1 MANVSSSFPSFGFD
15 GGYVLNG
22 LDKEERATK
31 GAQGHRGE
39 DVAELHPF
47 FSGFGSQQGN
57 LSSKGVHLPDRSQ
70 QLGANSMV
78 PDQLNLN
85 VSSPPALGSEESPE
99 FGNMQKPMVPPSSKA
114 SLELLSNYWTVLKK
128 SKRDEPR
135 EPHREAPVGLPK
147 LSTEEIM
154 RVAGT
159 RYIQFQDQRDNCFSL
174 LTHPSGP
181 AFSGLSEEDLKEVE
195 LAQLL
200 LAAAEKVGDQEFDCA
215 SRLLSYC
222 ELLASKRASPA
233 QRMVLHFVEA
243 LRDRIDRETGRSIS
257 MKGTEGKAGSI
268 SRCLSTNLTT
278 LKMHAHLPFNQ
289 VTQFTALQVIIEH
302 TVSATRIHLIDLQI
316 RSGIQ
321 WIVLIQALTERKGD
335 PVELLKITAVG
346 SVDRDKIEEA
356 GKRLG
361 SIAESMKIPF
371 SFQVVFLPNLEEIR
385 EELFILEDGEA
396 IAVYAPLVL
405 RTMIARPTSLEKLI
419 SVLRNLNPSVMVMTE
434 VEANHN
440 SPSFVARFIE
450 ALFFYSAYFDCLET
464 CMTPETEYQ
473 TIVEELFS
481 SRIRNIVSMEG
492 HERVVRSVKINVWR
506 AFFVRY
512 RMVEIEFSDAS
523 LYHAHLVAKQFTC
536 ERFCTL
542 DRDGNCLLVGWKG
555 TPMFSL
561 SAWKFR

>member
-1 MANVSSSFPSFGFD
+1 M
-15 GGYVLNG
+15 
-22 LDKEERATK
+22 
-31 GAQGHRGE
+31 
-39 DVAELHPF
+39 
-47 FSGFGSQQGN
+47 
-57 LSSKGVHLPDRSQ
+57 
-70 QLGANSMV
+70 
-78 PDQLNLN
+78 
-85 VSSPPALGSEESPE
+85 
-99 FGNMQKPMVPPSSKA
+99 A
-114 SLELLSNYWTVLKK
+114 SLELLSNYWTVLKR

-135 EPHREAPVGLPK
+135 EPNREVPVGLPK

-159 RYIQFQDQRDNCFSL
+159 RYIQFQDQRDDCFSL
-174 LTHPSGP
+174 LTHPYGP

-200 LAAAEKVGDQEFDCA
+200 LAAAEKVGDRQFDCA

-233 QRMVLHFVEA
+233 QRIVLHFVEA

-257 MKGTEGKAGSI
+257 MKGAEGKAGSI

-278 LKMHAHLPFNQ
+278 LKMHAHLPFSQ

-321 WIVLIQALTERKGD
+321 WTVFMQALAERKGD

-346 SVDRDKIEEA
+346 SVDRENIEEA

-450 ALFFYSAYFDCLET
+450 ALFFYSAY
-464 CMTPETEYQ
+464 
-473 TIVEELFS
+473 

-512 RMVEIEFSDAS
+512 RMAEIEFSDAS

>member
-1 MANVSSSFPSFGFD
+1 M
-15 GGYVLNG
+15 VLI
-22 LDKEERATK
+22 KRRERLKARK
-31 GAQGHRGE
+31 SIE
-39 DVAELHPF
+39 VDVAELHPF

-57 LSSKGVHLPDRSQ
+57 LRSKGVVHLPDRSQ

-99 FGNMQKPMVPPSSKA
+99 FGNMQKPMVPQSSMA
-114 SLELLSNYWTVLKK
+114 SLELLSNYWTVLKR

-135 EPHREAPVGLPK
+135 EPNREVPVGLPK

-159 RYIQFQDQRDNCFSL
+159 RYIQFQDQRDDCFSL
-174 LTHPSGP
+174 LTHPYGP

-200 LAAAEKVGDQEFDCA
+200 LAAAEKVGDRQFDCA

-233 QRMVLHFVEA
+233 QRIVLHFVEA

-257 MKGTEGKAGSI
+257 MKGAEGKAGSI

-278 LKMHAHLPFNQ
+278 LKMHAHLPFSQ

-321 WIVLIQALTERKGD
+321 WTVFMQALAERKGD

-346 SVDRDKIEEA
+346 SVDRENIEEA

-434 VEANHN
+434 
-440 SPSFVARFIE
+440 
-450 ALFFYSAYFDCLET
+450 
-464 CMTPETEYQ
+464 
-473 TIVEELFS
+473 ELFS

-512 RMVEIEFSDAS
+512 RMAEIEFSDAS

-561 SAWKFR
+561 SAWKFRLCDSLFLNHFLYLGSSLLL